1 MMKSFAFFL
10 LTKRINLL
18 YIIFANERMTCTD
31 LLESLDFIYI
41 KSPFVVRAFVHNVFS
56 KGQ

>member
-1 MMKSFAFFL
+1 MKSFAFFL

-41 KSPFVVRAFVHNVFS
+41 KSPFVVRAFVRNVFS